1 MKPQVIKTESGDEL
15 VVLSRASYDA
25 LVRRARGEDAGT
37 ARIVAKSSA
46 ALRAGTDIEVPSH
59 VAEAIARGESP
70 LRAIREWRGMTQT
83 DLGEIK
89 TRIGQSTISALENG
103 TRRGTPAVWKK
114 LAEVLRVPLDLLIPD

>member
-46 ALRAGTDIEVPSH
+46 ALRAGTDVEVPFH

-70 LRAIREWRGMTQT
+70 LRAMREWRGITQT

>member
-25 LVRRARGEDAGT
+25 LVRRAQGEDAAT
-37 ARIVAKSSA
+37 ARIVARSSA
-46 ALRAGTDIEVPSH
+46 ALRTGTDVETPSH

-70 LRAIREWRGMTQT
+70 LRVIREWRGMTQT
-83 DLGEIK
+83 DLGE
-89 TRIGQSTISALENG
+89 TRTKIGQSTISALENG

-114 LAEVLRVPLDLLIPD
+114 LAEILRVPLDLLIPD